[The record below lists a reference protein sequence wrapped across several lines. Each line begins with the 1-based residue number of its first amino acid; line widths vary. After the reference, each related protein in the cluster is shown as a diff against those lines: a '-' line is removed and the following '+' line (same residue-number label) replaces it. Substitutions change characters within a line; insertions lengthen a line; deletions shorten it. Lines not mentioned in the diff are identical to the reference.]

1 MTIKEQVADCIAKN
15 RRFSVTADMY
25 TFLDALAYDITDPD
39 AVHLLCKFN
48 TSPMTTVDPEMG
60 NKQTLTGLQEI
71 IIPYDKI
78 NFITCL
84 DVSEDLM
91 NKYKER
97 FPQDYER
104 RMKLNHVEGVSWN
117 NQVVINGTGYKKP
130 PVDPAVKV
138 SEEGVVL

>member
-1 MTIKEQVADCIAKN
+1 MTIKEQIADCVSKN
-15 RRFSVTADMY
+15 RRFSVTADQY
-25 TFLDALAYDITDPD
+25 TFLDALVYDISDPD
-39 AVHLLCKFN
+39 AVRLLCKFN

-104 RMKLNHVEGVSWN
+104 RMKLNHVEGVSWD
-117 NQVVINGTGYKKP
+117 NQIITEGTGYKKP

>member
-25 TFLDALAYDITDPD
+25 TFLDALAYDISDPD

-48 TSPMTTVDPEMG
+48 TSPMTTLDPEMG
-60 NKQTLTGLQEI
+60 DKQTLTGLQEI

-97 FPQDYER
+97 FPDDYER
-104 RMKLNHVEGVSWN
+104 RLKLNHVEGVSWN
-117 NQVVINGTGYKKP
+117 NQVVIEGTGYKKP

>member
-1 MTIKEQVADCIAKN
+1 MTIKEQVADCVAKN
-15 RRFSVTADMY
+15 RRFSITADMY
-25 TFLDALAYDITDPD
+25 TFLDALVYDISDPD

-48 TSPMTTVDPEMG
+48 TSPMTVVEPEMG
-60 NKQTLTGLQEI
+60 DKQTLTGLQEI

-91 NKYKER
+91 NKYRER

-117 NQVVINGTGYKKP
+117 NQIVTEGTGYKKP
-130 PVDPAVKV
+130 PVDPAIKV

>member
-15 RRFSVTADMY
+15 RRFSITADQY
-25 TFLDALAYDITDPD
+25 TFLDALVYDISDPD
-39 AVHLLCKFN
+39 AVRLLCKFN
-48 TSPMTTVDPEMG
+48 TSPMTVVEPEMG

-71 IIPYDKI
+71 IVPYDKI

-91 NKYKER
+91 EKYKER
-97 FPQDYER
+97 FPDDYER
-104 RMKLNHVEGVSWN
+104 RLKLNHVEGVSW
-117 NQVVINGTGYKKP
+117 INRINIKGTDYKKP

>member
-15 RRFSVTADMY
+15 RRFSISADQY
-25 TFLDALAYDITDPD
+25 TFLDALVYDISNPD
-39 AVHLLCKFN
+39 AVRLLCKFN

-91 NKYKER
+91 NKYRER
-97 FPQDYER
+97 FPQYYER
-104 RMKLNHVEGVSWN
+104 RLC
-117 NQVVINGTGYKKP
+117 
-130 PVDPAVKV
+130 
-138 SEEGVVL
+138 

>member
-1 MTIKEQVADCIAKN
+1 MTIKEQIADCISKN
-15 RRFSVTADMY
+15 RRFSVTTDQY
-25 TFLDALAYDITDPD
+25 TFLDALVYDISDPD

-48 TSPMTTVDPEMG
+48 TSPMTALDPEMG

-104 RMKLNHVEGVSWN
+104 RMKLNHVEGVSWD
-117 NQVVINGTGYKKP
+117 NQIITKGTGYKKP

>member
-1 MTIKEQVADCIAKN
+1 MTIKQQVADCIAKG

-25 TFLDALAYDITDPD
+25 TFLDALAYDISDPD
-39 AVHLLCKFN
+39 AIHLLCKFN
-48 TSPMTTVDPEMG
+48 TSPMTVVDPEMG
-60 NKQTLTGLQEI
+60 DKQTLTGLQEI

-84 DVSEDLM
+84 DVSEELM
-91 NKYKER
+91 NKYRER

-104 RMKLNHVEGVSWN
+104 RMNLNHVEGVSWN
-117 NQVVINGTGYKKP
+117 NQIITEGTGYKKP

>member
-1 MTIKEQVADCIAKN
+1 MTIKEQIADCVAKN
-15 RRFSVTADMY
+15 RRFSVTADQY
-25 TFLDALAYDITDPD
+25 TFLDALVYDISDPD

-48 TSPMTTVDPEMG
+48 TSPMTALDPEMG

-104 RMKLNHVEGVSWN
+104 RMKLNHVEGVSWD
-117 NQVVINGTGYKKP
+117 NQIITEGTGYKKP

>member
-15 RRFSVTADMY
+15 RRFSVTADQY
-25 TFLDALAYDITDPD
+25 TFLDALAYDISDPD

-48 TSPMTTVDPEMG
+48 TSPMTTLDPEMG

-97 FPQDYER
+97 FPDDYER
-104 RMKLNHVEGVSWN
+104 RLKLNHVEGVSWN